1 MNKIILFLLIIP
13 LLATSQ
19 SKNDSIFNDNDN
31 LTEVNKIEL
40 SKLINKYEKKLL
52 TTNGIIGWRVQIKFT
67 SKREEIHPYQIKFK
81 KLFPE
86 IPVQIIFDSPYY
98 KLTVGNFRTRNE
110 ALKVKD
116 LISTKFPGAHHI
128 KCVINPT
135 LIIN

>member
-1 MNKIILFLLIIP
+1 M
-13 LLATSQ
+13 
-19 SKNDSIFNDNDN
+19 
-31 LTEVNKIEL
+31 NKIEL

-98 KLTVGNFRTRNE
+98 KLTVGNFRTKYE
-110 ALKVKD
+110 ALKVKKEISKNFPNTHPISVVIEPD
-116 LISTKFPGAHHI
+116 LFK
-128 KCVINPT
+128 
-135 LIIN
+135 

>member
-1 MNKIILFLLIIP
+1 MNRIILIILIIP

-40 SKLINKYEKKLL
+40 SKLLNKYEKQLL
-52 TTNGIIGWRVQIKFT
+52 KTNGIIGWRVQIKFT

-128 KCVINPT
+128 KCVINPA

>member
-1 MNKIILFLLIIP
+1 MNKLILISLIIP

-19 SKNDSIFNDNDN
+19 SRNDSIFNDESN

-40 SKLINKYEKKLL
+40 SKLLNKYEKKLL
-52 TTNGIIGWRVQIKFT
+52 KTNGIIGWRVQIKFA

-98 KLTVGNFRTRNE
+98 KLTAGNFRTRNE

-116 LISTKFPGAHHI
+116 LISPKFPGAHHI
-128 KCVINPT
+128 KCVINPI

>member
-1 MNKIILFLLIIP
+1 MNKLFLILLIIP
-13 LLATSQ
+13 VIATSQ
-19 SKNDSIFNDNDN
+19 IKNDSIFNDESN

-40 SKLINKYEKKLL
+40 SKLLTKYEKKLL
-52 TTNGIIGWRVQIKFT
+52 KTNGIIGWRVQIKFA

-98 KLTVGNFRTRNE
+98 KLTVGNFRTKNE
-110 ALKVKD
+110 ALKVKN
-116 LISTKFPGAHHI
+116 LISPKFPGAHHI

-135 LIIN
+135 LVIN

>member
-1 MNKIILFLLIIP
+1 MNKLILILLIIP
-13 LLATSQ
+13 VLATSQ
-19 SKNDSIFNDNDN
+19 IKNDSIFNDESN

-40 SKLINKYEKKLL
+40 SKLLNKYEKKLL
-52 TTNGIIGWRVQIKFT
+52 KTNGIIGWRVQIKFT

-98 KLTVGNFRTRNE
+98 KLTAGNFRTRNE

-116 LISTKFPGAHHI
+116 LISPKFPGAHHI
-128 KCVINPT
+128 KCVINPI

>member
-98 KLTVGNFRTRNE
+98 KLTVGNFRKRNE

-128 KCVINPT
+128 KCVINPR

>member
-1 MNKIILFLLIIP
+1 MQPVLLLNVYSFDSFLMYLV
-13 LLATSQ
+13 
-19 SKNDSIFNDNDN
+19 SKNSGAGGGITSPIF
-31 LTEVNKIEL
+31 K
-40 SKLINKYEKKLL
+40 SKSSWLYI
-52 TTNGIIGWRVQIKFT
+52 TIAAAIIT
-67 SKREEIHPYQIKFK
+67 KRTGIKFK

-98 KLTVGNFRTRNE
+98 KLTVGNFRKRNE

-128 KCVINPT
+128 KCVINPR

>member
-1 MNKIILFLLIIP
+1 MNKIILIILIIP

-40 SKLINKYEKKLL
+40 SKLLTKYEKQLL
-52 TTNGIIGWRVQIKFT
+52 KTNGIIGWRVQIKFT

-128 KCVINPT
+128 KCVINPD

>member
-128 KCVINPT
+128 KCVINPI

>member
-1 MNKIILFLLIIP
+1 MNKLILILLIIP

-19 SKNDSIFNDNDN
+19 SRNDSIFNDESN

-40 SKLINKYEKKLL
+40 SKLLTKYEKKLL
-52 TTNGIIGWRVQIKFT
+52 KTNGIIGWRVQIKFA

-98 KLTVGNFRTRNE
+98 KLTAGNFRTRNE

-116 LISTKFPGAHHI
+116 LISPKFPGAHHI
-128 KCVINPT
+128 KCVINPI

>member
-98 KLTVGNFRTRNE
+98 QLTDGNFRTINE

>member
-98 KLTVGNFRTRNE
+98 KLTVGNFRKRNE

-128 KCVINPT
+128 KCVINPS

>member
-1 MNKIILFLLIIP
+1 MNKLILILLIIP
-13 LLATSQ
+13 VLATSQ
-19 SKNDSIFNDNDN
+19 IKNDSIFNDESN

-40 SKLINKYEKKLL
+40 SKLLNKYEKKLL
-52 TTNGIIGWRVQIKFT
+52 KTNGIIGWRVQIKFT

-98 KLTVGNFRTRNE
+98 KLTAGNFRTRNE

-116 LISTKFPGAHHI
+116 LIIPKFPVAHHI
-128 KCVINPT
+128 KCVINPI
-135 LIIN
+135 LSIN

>member
-1 MNKIILFLLIIP
+1 MNKLILILLIIP

-19 SKNDSIFNDNDN
+19 SKNDSILNDESN

-40 SKLINKYEKKLL
+40 SKLLNKYEKKLL
-52 TTNGIIGWRVQIKFT
+52 NTNGINGWRVQIKFT

-116 LISTKFPGAHHI
+116 LISPKFPGAHHI
-128 KCVINPT
+128 KCVINPI